1 MSRGNTAVTT
11 QSETKNSDRAGKTPQ
26 RQIVWLNVYF
36 IAALHLMALYGI
48 YLLPTA
54 NPRTWVWA
62 WLGHIFGGLGVTAG
76 AHRLWCHRS
85 YKAVWPL
92 RLFLMLVNCIA
103 GQNDI
108 FEWVRDHRVHH
119 KYAETDGD
127 PHNAKRG
134 FFFSHVGWL
143 MVKKHP
149 DVIKKG
155 KLLDLSDLLE
165 DEIVMFQRRHYNLL
179 GTLFN
184 VLIPTVGPWYLWN
197 ESLYNGFFIAFA
209 LRYTFTLNCAW
220 CVNSFAHMWGTRP
233 YDKSI
238 ASAESMT
245 AIITSSGEG
254 FHNFHHSFPQDYAT
268 SEYPSLLNFT
278 KMLIDVWRLL
288 GLAYDLKTVS
298 KESVLKKRMRSG
310 DLQHLKEHTS

>member
-1 MSRGNTAVTT
+1 MSRGNTAVRT
-11 QSETKNSDRAGKTPQ
+11 QSETKNSDSAGKTPQ

-48 YLLPTA
+48 YLIPTA

-92 RLFLMLVNCIA
+92 RLFLMLINCTA

-165 DEIVMFQRRHYNLL
+165 DEIVMFQRR
-179 GTLFN
+179 
-184 VLIPTVGPWYLWN
+184 
-197 ESLYNGFFIAFA
+197 
-209 LRYTFTLNCAW
+209 
-220 CVNSFAHMWGTRP
+220 
-233 YDKSI
+233 
-238 ASAESMT
+238 
-245 AIITSSGEG
+245 
-254 FHNFHHSFPQDYAT
+254 
-268 SEYPSLLNFT
+268 
-278 KMLIDVWRLL
+278 
-288 GLAYDLKTVS
+288 
-298 KESVLKKRMRSG
+298 
-310 DLQHLKEHTS
+310 